1 MTSFKSDRDLLL
13 VGVQEGLLDEEQFLL
28 LRDLNTSSNAE
39 YPYKDYTNFNLQAK
53 LNDAECKSEF
63 RVEKK
68 DIPFLADVLGIPDTI
83 KCDEGTAC
91 EGEDAFCILLKNL
104 LTLVGKFNA
113 YIVDDKQ

>member
-1 MTSFKSDRDLLL
+1 M
-13 VGVQEGLLDEEQFLL
+13 
-28 LRDLNTSSNAE
+28 
-39 YPYKDYTNFNLQAK
+39 
-53 LNDAECKSEF
+53 
-63 RVEKK
+63 EKR